1 MAAASARRNR
11 HPYGTLILGIVLV
24 ATVVLVSTTLGDAA
38 SAARGGAAAYR
49 TAGTEL
55 ANATVHSHAAAIS
68 TGPNTTTPGFG
79 APSGSRLFVFVG
91 YVNQEIGGGYISS
104 ITDSKRDAF
113 WLVTSTDDV
122 QNHTEVLYEA
132 EHSGVST
139 SHLTVT
145 VRFKGGDTMMGGAVA
160 AVDVVGA
167 PVSGTNQSYEATG
180 GSGTHASV
188 PVGSSVRSDLFV
200 LGVMGQARAAAMTA
214 GAHEHLYETAGATA
228 GPFEDGMSYGIFSS
242 TDRSGAFNLTATLNG
257 SSVWDGVGIVI
268 PTAAIVTGGPSE
280 AMPVLGGLAA
290 APVLSRRS

>member
-1 MAAASARRNR
+1 MAAAFPRRNH
-11 HPYGTLILGIVLV
+11 HPYRTRILVIVLV
-24 ATVVLVSTTLGDAA
+24 ATVVLVSTALSGAA
-38 SAARGGAAAYR
+38 NPAQVGAAALR
-49 TAGTEL
+49 AAGTEL
-55 ANATVHSHAAAIS
+55 VDATVHSHAAAIS

-79 APSGSRLFVFVG
+79 APSGSTLFVFVG

-113 WLVTSTDDV
+113 WLVTSTDDD

-132 EHSGVST
+132 HHSGASVP
-139 SHLTVT
+139 HLTVT
-145 VRFKGGDTMMGGAVA
+145 VRFKGGDTVMGGAVA
-160 AVDVVGA
+160 AIDVVGA
-167 PVSGTNQSYEATG
+167 PTSGTNQSYAATG

-188 PVGSSVRSDLFV
+188 PVGGSVKSDLFL

-214 GAHEHLYETAGATA
+214 GAHEHLFETAGATA

-257 SSVWDGVGIVI
+257 SSVWDGVGIMI
-268 PTAAIVTGGPSE
+268 PATATVTGGSSE
-280 AMPVLGGLAA
+280 ASPVFWGVGA